1 MGDKKVILRE
11 VADIRIGYQ
20 ARGRIDEDLYGNFTI
35 VRSQD
40 FDDNGKLNLKEAMSF
55 YPSAN
60 IDPLKYL
67 ISAGDILVQARGQ
80 SHLAYLIDQPLMNT
94 VAANSFYIIQI
105 VDRDKVIPVYL
116 AWWIN
121 QPKVQAYFEKV
132 IGPSTIPFITKAAL
146 AETSIPILPLDIQSK
161 ISELILLWQ
170 REQSLLQYFEQKK
183 ETYIHAVARKAVAD
197 SMEDK

>member
-20 ARGRIDEDLYGNFTI
+20 ARGRIDEDLDGNFVI
-35 VRSQD
+35 VRSRD
-40 FDDNGKLNLKEAMSF
+40 FDENGKLNLDEAMRF

-67 ISAGDILVQARGQ
+67 ISAGNILVKARG
-80 SHLAYLIDQPLMNT
+80 SRHLAYLIDQPLNNT

-105 VDRDKVIPVYL
+105 VDDAKVIPAYL

-121 QPKVQAYFEKV
+121 QPKVQAYFEQEQGV
-132 IGPSTIPFITKAAL
+132 STIPFISKTVFSEAPVL
-146 AETSIPILPLDIQSK
+146 IPPLEIQMK
-161 ISELILLWQ
+161 VGELNLLWKL
-170 REQSLLQYFEQKK
+170 EHGLLQQLTQKK
-183 ETYIHAVARKAVAD
+183 ETLIHVVALKAVVD